1 MNNIFGFY
9 IFFLV
14 VHVAPAPEKSI
25 IFSTGSA
32 HVSVAFAFSAQVF
45 FRVVF
50 KGASSCFLSGY
61 LPGPD
66 KEVRLPAVSA
76 FNQRCIL
83 YGRTDIYCKE
93 IITTLEEPLMCEET
107 DREGRG
113 LENKW
118 IYVLLL
124 FAILGGQSK
133 RAFLFKII
141 YFISCLKKRSQG
153 CFCFAS

>member
-1 MNNIFGFY
+1 MHVVHY
-9 IFFLV
+9 IFPL
-14 VHVAPAPEKSI
+14 ARPY
-25 IFSTGSA
+25 
-32 HVSVAFAFSAQVF
+32 VSVAFACSAQVF

-76 FNQRCIL
+76 FNQRCCIL
-83 YGRTDIYCKE
+83 YGQTDIYCKE

-124 FAILGGQSK
+124 FVILGGAALTRK
-133 RAFLFKII
+133 K
-141 YFISCLKKRSQG
+141 YFIPYKNKKRPVVVALQVNSNDPT
-153 CFCFAS
+153 